1 MSGGMNT
8 YIRHL
13 AAHLARV
20 GVGVDIF
27 TRGHGYLGR
36 PTMTVAPGVIL
47 HHVDVRSPAPGRSR
61 DMSGSMEEFSEKVM
75 KRIARDRSSLVVH
88 SHYWAS
94 AEVGAFLGEVLDAPH
109 VHTHHSFAECRH
121 PLSSCNDCR
130 CRQEARTAQK
140 ADLLIAS
147 TDSETNHIV
156 HSLGANEDR
165 VAVVT
170 PGVDRRLFHRPRDSN
185 VLSRSVGVRTVVFA
199 GRLTRSKGVDVALRA
214 YELLARSL
222 GGVRMVV
229 AGGPR
234 EPFESSG
241 ARRLSVSGSRVAD
254 VVFLGKVH
262 QARLASIF
270 WRAAL
275 VLVPSRRETF
285 GFVALEAQ
293 ASGAPVLASSVSG
306 LMTTVG
312 DGSGGLRLSTHAPED
327 WARAAGDILEDRETF
342 DRLRHAG
349 PRFADRFRW
358 SDAASETLALFGR
371 MV

>member
-13 AAHLARV
+13 SEHLARA

-36 PTMTVAPGVIL
+36 PTMTIAPGLIL

-61 DMSGSMEEFSEKVM
+61 DMSGLLEEFSDQVV
-75 KRIARDRSSLVVH
+75 KRIAQDRSSLVVH

-109 VHTHHSFAECRH
+109 VHTYHSFADCRH
-121 PLSSCNDCR
+121 PPGFRNDCR

-140 ADLLIAS
+140 ADVLIAS

-156 HSLGANEDR
+156 HSLGTNDDR

-170 PGVDRRLFHRPRDSN
+170 PGVDRRLFHRSKGSN
-185 VLSRSVGVRTVVFA
+185 ASSRSMGARTVVFA

-229 AGGPR
+229 AGGPK
-234 EPFESSG
+234 EPFASTD
-241 ARRLSVSGSRVAD
+241 ARRLSVSGSSVAD
-254 VVFLGKVH
+254 VVLLGKVQ

-270 WRAAL
+270 RRAAL
-275 VLVPSRRETF
+275 VLVPSRRESF

-293 ASGAPVLASSVSG
+293 ACGAPVLASSVSG

-327 WARAAGDILEDRETF
+327 WARAAGDILEDRETV
-342 DRLRHAG
+342 DRLRDAG
-349 PRFADRFRW
+349 PRFAGRFRW
-358 SDAASETLALFGR
+358 NDAAAKTLALFGR
-371 MV
+371 MA